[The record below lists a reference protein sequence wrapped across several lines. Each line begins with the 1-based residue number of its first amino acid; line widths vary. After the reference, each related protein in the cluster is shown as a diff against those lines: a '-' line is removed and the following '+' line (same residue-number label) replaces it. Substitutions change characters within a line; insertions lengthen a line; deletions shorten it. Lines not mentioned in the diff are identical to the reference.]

1 MILITGGLGLLGSRI
16 ALRLLEEGHKVRL
29 STRKA
34 NPENVPKELKDC
46 HIFETELSDVENL
59 KIACAG
65 ITHII
70 HLAGV
75 NASNSKSE
83 PTDALSINGLG
94 TYNLLEAAKREQV
107 KHFIYFSTAHVYG
120 SPLKGSLNELSP
132 TYPMHHYSITHRLA
146 EDYVALA
153 SNESEIK
160 TTVFR
165 LSNAVGAP
173 VSMKADCWML
183 VVNDLVKQCVTEGK
197 MIFRSKRYEKRDFI
211 SINDV
216 CDAVIYDF
224 VRSRNSS
231 HELFNLGNGKVISLE
246 ELSQLIFNSCKRI
259 LGFEPKI
266 VFPEEKTH
274 ESNENNLDYSNHKLI
289 SKGFRISG
297 NLEVEIDNL
306 FLKSKEWFLD
316 D

>member
-1 MILITGGLGLLGSRI
+1 
-16 ALRLLEEGHKVRL
+16 LE
-29 STRKA
+29 S
-34 NPENVPKELKDC
+34 
-46 HIFETELSDVENL
+46 
-59 KIACAG
+59 
-65 ITHII
+65 
-70 HLAGV
+70 
-75 NASNSKSE
+75 
-83 PTDALSINGLG
+83 
-94 TYNLLEAAKREQV
+94 AKREQV

-120 SPLKGSLNELSP
+120 SPLKGCLDELSP
-132 TYPMHHYSITHRLA
+132 AYPMHHYSITHRLA

-153 SNESEIK
+153 SNESEIQ

-173 VSMKADCWML
+173 VAMTADCWML

-197 MIFRSKRYEKRDFI
+197 MIFRSKRSEKRDFI
-211 SINDV
+211 PINDV

-266 VFPEEKTH
+266 VFPEERTH

-289 SKGFRISG
+289 SEGFKISG
-297 NLEVEIDNL
+297 NLEIEIDNL